1 LNTTFEIGLAAA
13 LEKVMKIISLEERY
27 RLPAIRRAD
36 GQKTAALARPRDQ
49 LGRHVARR
57 KRESHS

>member
-1 LNTTFEIGLAAA
+1 LNITFESALAAA
-13 LEKVMKIISLEERY
+13 LENVMKIISLEQHY

-36 GQKTAALARPRDQ
+36 GQKRAALARPRDQ

-57 KRESHS
+57 KLEFQS